1 MRTNVVLD
9 DMILAKAQKLAQA
22 KTKRE
27 TIDVALREYLA
38 NHSRKDLRELA
49 GRIEFWEDYD
59 YKSAPTHPL
68 TTCGAVHIHIPASH
82 RIRLLFGADT
92 LPLGD

>member
-9 DMILAKAQKLAQA
+9 DMILAKAQKLAQV

-27 TIDVALREYLA
+27 TIDVALREYVT

-59 YKSAPTHPL
+59 YKAL
-68 TTCGAVHIHIPASH
+68 
-82 RIRLLFGADT
+82 R
-92 LPLGD
+92 GD